1 MEMEAVK
8 RSQEG
13 AGRGRSRYIKL
24 QVCSRVTA
32 GLAALAAATLM
43 GFNKQTSVVAG
54 FAIEASYRFSP
65 AFKFFVVGNAIACGY
80 SVVSLPFVSNLV
92 EGCTLNLFDLVRMK
106 LESSWKQSSWH
117 SHRFLVLAQ
126 MNLALLM
133 AAAAAASAVGYVGK
147 HGNDE
152 IGWTK
157 VCPYYERFCGRTEI
171 ALGCSYVA
179 FLLFLFVCA
188 LFSVYKSRQS

>member
-92 EGCTLNLFDLVRMK
+92 EGCTLNLFDL
-106 LESSWKQSSWH
+106 
-117 SHRFLVLAQ
+117 
-126 MNLALLM
+126 MNLGLVM

-152 IGWTK
+152 IGWAK

-188 LFSVYKSRQS
+188 LFSVYKSRQVNSE

>member
-1 MEMEAVK
+1 MVYITIQWRKQIYNNNNQLLLLLLLVTLSLSLIKNPNSAAIGVLMEMEAVK

-65 AFKFFVVGNAIACGY
+65 AFK
-80 SVVSLPFVSNLV
+80 SVKLGADRVH
-92 EGCTLNLFDLVRMK
+92 ERM
-106 LESSWKQSSWH
+106 H
-117 SHRFLVLAQ
+117 AFPRFTPL
-126 MNLALLM
+126 
-133 AAAAAASAVGYVGK
+133 
-147 HGNDE
+147 
-152 IGWTK
+152 T
-157 VCPYYERFCGRTEI
+157 
-171 ALGCSYVA
+171 
-179 FLLFLFVCA
+179 
-188 LFSVYKSRQS
+188 